1 VSILAHRAFVRA
13 TVTNFFF
20 FASLNGFVLLPLY
33 IEQLGGTPAEI
44 GIVMGLYSAVGI
56 VVQPLLGPWIDAL
69 GRRPFMRLGV
79 ALVLA
84 SAVLALGTGS
94 TGWLAL
100 VRILQGI
107 GFSAFFVANFS
118 HVVDLVPAPERGRAL
133 GLYGVSGLLSTAL
146 APLLGEWVVRR
157 FGFRAWFVACAGL
170 AGVAGALVWPIRA
183 RARSTAVEPR
193 VGAWMRAGLVELFRR
208 PMAVTLVFGLG
219 AGALFAFLPTFAE
232 QLGVRTLALFYTA
245 YAGAAMAVRVA
256 AGRLIDTHGRRAVIV
271 PSMFVQAGAGPP
283 SRPAGAGR
291 ARAGRAPGG
300 RRARLSLSRTGR
312 AGHGRC
318 PGQPARGRD
327 RGVQRGLFGRQ
338 RRRCRGVRRGRVVD
352 GVRADVGGARGAP
365 AGGGRG
371 QPPAA
376 RRRPGLRGHGAF
388 SRWAPGGAFILGR
401 AGHGAGRGVVSMTW
415 ARAGWLAV
423 LALLLT
429 GVSTPGG
436 SRVGAA
442 APAGPEEV
450 QVVAVY
456 LDPVAHAPKMV
467 LERKR
472 DQRRLE
478 MVIGLAEMNGIAIPL
493 NRITPPRPLTHDL
506 FLTLFGRLQVTVK
519 QAVITDLRDDIYY
532 ATLHLSTATGELTL
546 DARPSDAIALAIRAR
561 APVLVE
567 ARVFEKSGLPPAPR
581 RPSI

>member
-1 VSILAHRAFVRA
+1 
-13 TVTNFFF
+13 
-20 FASLNGFVLLPLY
+20 
-33 IEQLGGTPAEI
+33 
-44 GIVMGLYSAVGI
+44 
-56 VVQPLLGPWIDAL
+56 
-69 GRRPFMRLGV
+69 
-79 ALVLA
+79 
-84 SAVLALGTGS
+84 
-94 TGWLAL
+94 
-100 VRILQGI
+100 
-107 GFSAFFVANFS
+107 
-118 HVVDLVPAPERGRAL
+118 
-133 GLYGVSGLLSTAL
+133 
-146 APLLGEWVVRR
+146 
-157 FGFRAWFVACAGL
+157 
-170 AGVAGALVWPIRA
+170 
-183 RARSTAVEPR
+183 
-193 VGAWMRAGLVELFRR
+193 
-208 PMAVTLVFGLG
+208 
-219 AGALFAFLPTFAE
+219 
-232 QLGVRTLALFYTA
+232 
-245 YAGAAMAVRVA
+245 
-256 AGRLIDTHGRRAVIV
+256 
-271 PSMFVQAGAGPP
+271 
-283 SRPAGAGR
+283 
-291 ARAGRAPGG
+291 
-300 RRARLSLSRTGR
+300 
-312 AGHGRC
+312 
-318 PGQPARGRD
+318 
-327 RGVQRGLFGRQ
+327 
-338 RRRCRGVRRGRVVD
+338 
-352 GVRADVGGARGAP
+352 
-365 AGGGRG
+365 
-371 QPPAA
+371 
-376 RRRPGLRGHGAF
+376 
-388 SRWAPGGAFILGR
+388 
-401 AGHGAGRGVVSMTW
+401 MTW